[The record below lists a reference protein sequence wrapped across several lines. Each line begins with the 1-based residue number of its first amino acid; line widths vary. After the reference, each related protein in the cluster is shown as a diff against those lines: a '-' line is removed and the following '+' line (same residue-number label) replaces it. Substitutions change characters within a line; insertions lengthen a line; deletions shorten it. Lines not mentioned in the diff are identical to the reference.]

1 MARIGNPESSAIAF
15 PNPVFHGDTLYAETL
30 VADKRASSSRPGEGI
45 VTLAHTARNQHG
57 EVVATATR
65 QTLVRLRPAEGA
77 DPGPRSPGRRS

>member
-1 MARIGNPESSAIAF
+1 MSLITEHQVVLDLQGPDRHTATR
-15 PNPVFHGDTLYAETL
+15 TLAETL